1 MGATQKAHETLDSVL
16 PDMDRTRSI
25 MEEIA
30 IASEEQRSG
39 VGQINMAIMQLNE
52 VIQHNASSSEEVAA
66 NANKLHDEAEK
77 LKKAVQ
83 YFVIE

>member
-1 MGATQKAHETLDSVL
+1 
-16 PDMDRTRSI
+16 

-39 VGQINMAIMQLNE
+39 VGQINMALMQLNE

-66 NANKLHDEAEK
+66 NATKLHDEAER
-77 LKKAVQ
+77 LKETVR
-83 YFVIE
+83 YFTIE

>member
-1 MGATQKAHETLDSVL
+1 
-16 PDMDRTRSI
+16 MDRTRSI

-39 VGQINMAIMQLNE
+39 VGQINMAVMQLNE

-66 NANKLHDEAEK
+66 NATKLHDEAER
-77 LKKAVQ
+77 LNETVR
-83 YFVIE
+83 YFTIE

>member
-1 MGATQKAHETLDSVL
+1 MQATQKAHTTLDSVL

-39 VGQINMAIMQLNE
+39 VGQINMALMQLNE

-66 NANKLHDEAEK
+66 NATKLHDEAER
-77 LKKAVQ
+77 LKETVR
-83 YFVIE
+83 YFTIE